1 MLLCTNEIVEDASSF
16 DNKIERYFGQF
27 FRYESIVQSM
37 LEMNKFG
44 RGVLLTRYKELYEGW
59 FEDDEPNGQ
68 GRLIQ
73 NHGYYIG
80 EFKNSKFEGFGKF
93 IYNDGRKYEGDFKDH
108 KYHGWG

>member
-27 FRYESIVQSM
+27 FRYESVVQSM

-68 GRLIQ
+68 GRLI
-73 NHGYYIG
+73 
-80 EFKNSKFEGFGKF
+80 
-93 IYNDGRKYEGDFKDH
+93 
-108 KYHGWG
+108 